1 MRRLALT
8 LTLALAA
15 AASAVSACARQASA
29 APQTSDPAS
38 RGKPTA
44 PVTIEGRL
52 AEGTGRVT
60 VRFDADAKG
69 VRIEVHGAEGL
80 AVTSAATPVEKRT
93 FARGETAA
101 FDVAFTPGP
110 GRSYLAVNVT
120 GKFHGA
126 GRRAAVAS
134 FPVGEPTAEQ
144 RKAGGTVMESDGER
158 IKVVVPAP

>member
-1 MRRLALT
+1 MRRIAVAVT
-8 LTLALAA
+8 IAA
-15 AASAVSACARQASA
+15 AALGVAGCARQASA
-29 APQTSDPAS
+29 APQASDPAS

-52 AEGTGRVT
+52 SDGTGRVT
-60 VRFDADAKG
+60 VRFEADAKG

-80 AVTSAATPVEKRT
+80 AVTSAATPVERGA

-101 FDVAFTPGP
+101 FDVAFAPGP
-110 GRSYLAVNVT
+110 GRSYLTVNVT

-126 GRRAAVAS
+126 GRRVAVAS

-144 RKAGGTVMESDGER
+144 REAGGTVIDSGGER
-158 IKVVVPAP
+158 IKVVVPGQ